1 MCIRD
6 RAYGVRALRPRA
18 AALGKTRL
26 VPLKEAA
33 GEIAAR
39 AVGAYPPG
47 CATAAPGERLTEACV
62 EFLLAS
68 RAAGATLF
76 GAEGGLV
83 EVVDANEGAN
93 GDV

>member
-1 MCIRD
+1 M
-6 RAYGVRALRPRA
+6 
-18 AALGKTRL
+18 
-26 VPLKEAA
+26 PLEKAA

-47 CATAAPGERLTEACV
+47 CATAAPGERLTRGCV

-76 GAEGGLV
+76 GAEGDLV
-83 EVVDANEGAN
+83 EVVDEPAQ
-93 GDV
+93 